1 MPKNRIEE
9 TIFTI
14 MMVFVMVY
22 AMICYNIAMS
32 TGGVENYIFKAA
44 LAELPM
50 MMVIA
55 FLLDTFI
62 AGPLAKRQAFK
73 IVTPGESKPIWM
85 ILAISVFSVLFMCPL
100 MSLVATILFKGGLG
114 ADTFAAWIETTAVN
128 FPMAFFWQLLIAG
141 PVVRWLFGRIF
152 RRKGNM

>member
-1 MPKNRIEE
+1 
-9 TIFTI
+9 

-22 AMICYNIAMS
+22 AMICYNIAIA

-44 LAELPM
+44 FAELPI
-50 MMVIA
+50 MMVVA
-55 FLLDTFI
+55 FVLDTFI

-85 ILAISVFSVLFMCPL
+85 ILAISIFSILFMCPL

-114 ADTFAAWIETTAVN
+114 TDTFATWIETTAVN

-141 PVVRWLFGRIF
+141 PIVRGLFGRIF
-152 RRKGNM
+152 RRSAN